1 MIYNGGVFPTPP
13 DGGGW
18 KNTPVIYHPE
28 QECEKFSFEVP
39 YHEPK
44 SQHVSHRSAAK
55 FEKVPSTS
63 KYGLMFFQPPR
74 RGGVGKTPPFYITL
88 NKRRLSMSRETVS
101 MQHFLKDKLVL
112 CTLNTCICQSLC
124 EYLLQIDYCICI
136 LLFNK
141 DQEKVMN
148 GG

>member
-1 MIYNGGVFPTPP
+1 
-13 DGGGW
+13 
-18 KNTPVIYHPE
+18 
-28 QECEKFSFEVP
+28 
-39 YHEPK
+39 
-44 SQHVSHRSAAK
+44 
-55 FEKVPSTS
+55 
-63 KYGLMFFQPPR
+63 
-74 RGGVGKTPPFYITL
+74 
-88 NKRRLSMSRETVS
+88 MSRETVS